1 MSGEPGNPDHAP
13 QSICRVSRL
22 NSKNYANYL
31 EPMQD

>member
-1 MSGEPGNPDHAP
+1 MSGDPRSPDQAP
-13 QSICRVSRL
+13 QLIGQVSRL